1 MEKNQGWTLRDKEK
15 EKACESR
22 GVCERNEEDISENKS
37 SIEKIIGGNEK
48 SKQEQE
54 ESSGI

>member
-1 MEKNQGWTLRDKEK
+1 MEKNQEWTLRDKEK

-22 GVCERNEEDISENKS
+22 GVCEREEDISENES

-48 SKQEQE
+48 SKYE
-54 ESSGI
+54 